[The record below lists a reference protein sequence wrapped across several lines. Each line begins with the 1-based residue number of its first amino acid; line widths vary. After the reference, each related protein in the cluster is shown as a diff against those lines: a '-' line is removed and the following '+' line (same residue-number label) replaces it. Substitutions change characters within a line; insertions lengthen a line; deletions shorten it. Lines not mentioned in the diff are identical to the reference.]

1 MPQVLAEATGMEVSY
16 GLNVRLGPRRG
27 VSGLATLSRY
37 PIVEE
42 LHTHL
47 PNRPGLKQRGVLRTD
62 LDVGGATVSVF
73 NTHLESSS
81 WEMRL
86 KQVSAV
92 RGPVTATAHPVIVGG
107 DLNATPDSAPLGV
120 ARGFL
125 RDAWTDA
132 GAGPA
137 ATSPA
142 RRPRKRIDY
151 LLYSRPVRATEVVV
165 MPHLVSDH
173 RAVRAE
179 FVLPGRS
186 PEICV
191 PVLDGAMGG
200 DETGE

>member
-1 MPQVLAEATGMEVSY
+1 V
-16 GLNVRLGPRRG
+16 
-27 VSGLATLSRY
+27 
-37 PIVEE
+37 
-42 LHTHL
+42 
-47 PNRPGLKQRGVLRTD
+47 D
-62 LDVGGATVSVF
+62 GATVSVF
-73 NTHLESSS
+73 NTHLESTS

-86 KQVSAV
+86 QQATAV
-92 RGPVTATAHPVIVGG
+92 RGPVAATPHPVVVGG
-107 DLNATPDSAPLGV
+107 DLNATPGSAPLGV

-132 GAGPA
+132 GAGAA

-151 LLYSRPVRATEVVV
+151 LLYAPPIRVTEAVV

-179 FVLPGRS
+179 FVLPARS

-191 PVLDGAMGG
+191 PVLDGAMGEG
-200 DETGE
+200 ETGE